1 MQPQFACSP
10 GQLLQSQNLKR
21 MESHRCANVEV
32 CSPTILLPY
41 SYKCVKIKILV
52 CVELNDS
59 VKDENVILLRERH
72 YKIGSEICGVY
83 DSQPWDY
90 TTRNLGIT

>member
-1 MQPQFACSP
+1 MQPQFACSL

-41 SYKCVKIKILV
+41 CYKCVKIKILV
-52 CVELNDS
+52 YVELDDS
-59 VKDENVILLRERH
+59 VKDENVILLCKRH
-72 YKIGSEICGVY
+72 YKIGSEIY
-83 DSQPWDY
+83 SIYNSQS
-90 TTRNLGIT
+90 